1 MEKNIIQIDALP
13 QLKRKLRVAAYARV
27 SSSKDAMLHSLSAQ
41 VSYYNKYISSHDD
54 WEFVG
59 IYADEGISGTKEDR
73 DEFQRMI
80 NDCRAGKIDLIL
92 TKAISRFAR
101 NTMTMLEIVRELK
114 NLNVDVFF
122 EEQNLHSISSD
133 GEMVLTLLASVAQE
147 EARSVSENQKWRI
160 RKDFERGLIWGGNSA
175 YGYRIINK
183 KMVIIPEEA
192 KLVKRIFQLYISGL
206 GFQKI
211 SKLLNDEGIPAMRA
225 KRWNKQS
232 LQQIIAN
239 INYTGDLLLQKTYNE
254 NYLTK
259 KTKINR
265 GELDQFFV
273 ENDHEAIITRDE
285 YYAALEIRRKRVE
298 YFKLNNF
305 KVHTYPLT
313 GFVRCGNCGKN
324 YNHKRT
330 RYTEKWSC
338 VTYQNIGKAECDAK
352 SVPDAELT
360 RITLEVLNI
369 KELDRDLIEDK
380 LEFIEV
386 LKNNKLLYHLKD
398 GSTVER
404 TWNDISR
411 RDSWTEEMKKEARRK
426 SLAYIGKEE

>member
-13 QLKRKLRVAAYARV
+13 QLKRKLKVAAYARV

-80 NDCRAGKIDLIL
+80 NDCRSGKIDLIL

-192 KLVKRIFQLYISGL
+192 MLVKRIFQLYIGGL

-398 GSTVER
+398 GKTVER

>member
-1 MEKNIIQIDALP
+1 MKKNIIQIGALP

-101 NTMTMLEIVRELK
+101 NTMTMLTIVRELK

-160 RKDFERGLIWGGNSA
+160 RKDFEKGLIWGGNSA

-183 KMVIIPEEA
+183 KMVIVPEEA
-192 KLVKRIFQLYISGL
+192 KLVKRIFQLYIGGL

-298 YFKLNNF
+298 YFKLDNF

-398 GSTVER
+398 GKTVER

>member
-1 MEKNIIQIDALP
+1 MEKNIIQIDTLP

-80 NDCRAGKIDLIL
+80 NDCRSGKIDLIL

-160 RKDFERGLIWGGNSA
+160 RKDFEKGLIWGGNSA

-192 KLVKRIFQLYISGL
+192 KLVKRIFQLYIGGL

-211 SKLLNDEGIPAMRA
+211 SKLLNDEGVPAMRA

-239 INYTGDLLLQKTYNE
+239 INYTGDVLLQKTYNE

-298 YFKLNNF
+298 YFKLDNF

-313 GFVRCGNCGKN
+313 GFVKCGNCGKN

-338 VTYQNIGKAECDAK
+338 VTYQNMGKAECDAK

-380 LEFIEV
+380 LECIEV
-386 LKNNKLLYHLKD
+386 FKDNKLLYHLLD

>member
-1 MEKNIIQIDALP
+1 MEKKIIQIDALP

-27 SSSKDAMLHSLSAQ
+27 SSAKDAMLHSLSAQ

-59 IYADEGISGTKEDR
+59 IYADEGTSGTKEDR

-80 NDCRAGKIDLIL
+80 NDCRLGKIDLIL

-101 NTMTMLEIVRELK
+101 NTMTMLETVRELK
-114 NLNVDVFF
+114 SLKVDVFF
-122 EEQNLHSISSD
+122 EEQNLHSISND

-160 RKDFERGLIWGGNSA
+160 RKDFEKGLIWGGNNT
-175 YGYRIINK
+175 YGYRIENK
-183 KMVIIPEEA
+183 KMVLFPEEA
-192 KLVKRIFQLYISGL
+192 KLVQRIFRLYIGGL

-211 SKLLNDEGIPAMRA
+211 SKLLNDEGIPAMYA

-239 INYTGDLLLQKTYNE
+239 INYAGDLLLQKTYQE

-259 KTKINR
+259 KTKINK
-265 GELDQFFV
+265 GELEQFFV
-273 ENDHEAIITRDE
+273 ENDHEAIVTREE
-285 YYAALEIRRKRVE
+285 YYAALEIRRKRAE
-298 YFKLNNF
+298 YFKLDKF

-324 YNHKRT
+324 YNHKKT

-338 VTYQNIGKAECDAK
+338 KTYQDFGKTECDAK

-369 KELDRDLIEDK
+369 KELNRDLVEDK
-380 LEFIEV
+380 LEVIEV
-386 LKNNKLLYHLKD
+386 FKDNKLLYHLRD

-411 RDSWTEEMKKEARRK
+411 RDSWTEEMRKEARRK
-426 SLAYIGKEE
+426 SLARIGREE

>member
-1 MEKNIIQIDALP
+1 MEKKIIQIDALP

-27 SSSKDAMLHSLSAQ
+27 SSTKDAMLHSLSAQ

-160 RKDFERGLIWGGNSA
+160 RKDFEKGLIWGGSSA

-183 KMVIIPEEA
+183 KMVIIPQEA

-239 INYTGDLLLQKTYNE
+239 INYTGDLLLQKTYHE

-259 KTKINR
+259 KTKINK

-298 YFKLNNF
+298 YFKLDNF

-338 VTYQNIGKAECDAK
+338 VTYQNMGKAECDAK

-369 KELDRDLIEDK
+369 KELDRDVIEDK
-380 LEFIEV
+380 LECIEV
-386 LKNNKLLYHLKD
+386 FKENKLLYHLKD
-398 GSTVER
+398 GKTVER
-404 TWNDISR
+404 IWNDISR

>member
-1 MEKNIIQIDALP
+1 MEKNIIQIDTLP

-160 RKDFERGLIWGGNSA
+160 RKDFEKGLIWGGSSA

-298 YFKLNNF
+298 YFKLDNF
-305 KVHTYPLT
+305 KVRTYPLT

-380 LEFIEV
+380 LECIEV
-386 LKNNKLLYHLKD
+386 FKDNKLLYHLLD

>member
-80 NDCRAGKIDLIL
+80 NDCRSGKIDLIL

-160 RKDFERGLIWGGNSA
+160 RKDFEKGLIWGGSSA

-192 KLVKRIFQLYISGL
+192 KLVKRIFQLYIGGL

-273 ENDHEAIITRDE
+273 ENDHEAIITRDD

-298 YFKLNNF
+298 YFKLDKF
-305 KVHTYPLT
+305 KVRTYPLT

-338 VTYQNIGKAECDAK
+338 VTYQNMGKAECDAK

-380 LEFIEV
+380 LECIEV
-386 LKNNKLLYHLKD
+386 FKDNKLLYHLLD

>member
-1 MEKNIIQIDALP
+1 MEKNIIQIDTLP

-160 RKDFERGLIWGGNSA
+160 RKDFEKGLIWGGNSA

-192 KLVKRIFQLYISGL
+192 KLVKRIFQLYIGGL

-298 YFKLNNF
+298 YFKLDNF
-305 KVHTYPLT
+305 KVRTYPLT

-338 VTYQNIGKAECDAK
+338 VTYQNMGKAECDAK

-380 LEFIEV
+380 LECIEV
-386 LKNNKLLYHLKD
+386 FKDNKLLYHLLD

>member
-80 NDCRAGKIDLIL
+80 NDCRTGKIDLIL

-160 RKDFERGLIWGGNSA
+160 RKDFEKGLIWGGSSA

-285 YYAALEIRRKRVE
+285 YYAALEIRRKRVD
-298 YFKLNNF
+298 YFKLDNF

-338 VTYQNIGKAECDAK
+338 VTYQNMGKAECDAK

-380 LEFIEV
+380 LECIEV
-386 LKNNKLLYHLKD
+386 FKDNKLLYHLLD

>member
-41 VSYYNKYISSHDD
+41 ISYYNKYISSHDD

-160 RKDFERGLIWGGNSA
+160 RKDFEKGLIWGGSSA

-192 KLVKRIFQLYISGL
+192 KLVKRIFQLYIGGL

-239 INYTGDLLLQKTYNE
+239 INYTGDLLLQKTYHE

-259 KTKINR
+259 KTKINK

-273 ENDHEAIITRDE
+273 ENDHEAIITRDD

-298 YFKLNNF
+298 YFKLDKF
-305 KVHTYPLT
+305 KVRTYPLT

-338 VTYQNIGKAECDAK
+338 VTYQNIGKAECNAK

-369 KELDRDLIEDK
+369 KELDRDVIEDK
-380 LEFIEV
+380 LECIEV
-386 LKNNKLLYHLKD
+386 FKENKLLYHLKD
-398 GSTVER
+398 GKTVER
-404 TWNDISR
+404 IWNDISR

-426 SLAYIGKEE
+426 SLVYIGKEE

>member
-1 MEKNIIQIDALP
+1 MEKKIIQIDALP

-80 NDCRAGKIDLIL
+80 NDCRTGKIDLIL

-160 RKDFERGLIWGGNSA
+160 RKDFEKGLIWGGSSA

-298 YFKLNNF
+298 YFKLDNF
-305 KVHTYPLT
+305 KVRTYPLT

-338 VTYQNIGKAECDAK
+338 VTYQNMGKAECDAK

-380 LEFIEV
+380 LECIEV
-386 LKNNKLLYHLKD
+386 FKDNKLLYHLLD

-411 RDSWTEEMKKEARRK
+411 RNSWTEEMKKEARRK

>member
-1 MEKNIIQIDALP
+1 MEKNIIQIDVLP

-80 NDCRAGKIDLIL
+80 NDCRSGKIDLIL

-160 RKDFERGLIWGGNSA
+160 RKDFEKGLIWGGNSA

-192 KLVKRIFQLYISGL
+192 KLVKRIFQLYIGGL

-298 YFKLNNF
+298 YFKLDNF

-338 VTYQNIGKAECDAK
+338 VTYQNMGKAECDAK

-369 KELDRDLIEDK
+369 KELDRDVIEDK
-380 LEFIEV
+380 LECIEAF
-386 LKNNKLLYHLKD
+386 KENKLLYHLKD
-398 GSTVER
+398 GKTVER
-404 TWNDISR
+404 IWNDISR

-426 SLAYIGKEE
+426 SLVYIGKEE

>member
-1 MEKNIIQIDALP
+1 MEKNIIQIDTLP

-80 NDCRAGKIDLIL
+80 NDCRSGKIDLIL

-160 RKDFERGLIWGGNSA
+160 RKDFEKGLIWGGNSA

-192 KLVKRIFQLYISGL
+192 KLVKRIFQLYIGGL

-298 YFKLNNF
+298 YFKLDNF
-305 KVHTYPLT
+305 KVRTYPLT

-338 VTYQNIGKAECDAK
+338 VTYQNMGKAECDAK

-380 LEFIEV
+380 LECIEV
-386 LKNNKLLYHLKD
+386 FKDNKLLYHLLD

>member
-54 WEFVG
+54 WELVG

-80 NDCRAGKIDLIL
+80 NDCRSGKIDLIL

-114 NLNVDVFF
+114 NLDVDVFF

-160 RKDFERGLIWGGNSA
+160 RKDFEKGLIWGGNSA

-183 KMVIIPEEA
+183 KMVIVPEEA
-192 KLVKRIFQLYISGL
+192 KLVKRIFQLYIGGL

-273 ENDHEAIITRDE
+273 ENDHEAIITRGE

-298 YFKLNNF
+298 YFKLDNF

-338 VTYQNIGKAECDAK
+338 VTYQNIGKAGCDAK
-352 SVPDAELT
+352 SVPDVELT

-398 GSTVER
+398 GKTVER

>member
-59 IYADEGISGTKEDR
+59 IYADEGISGTKDDR

-80 NDCRAGKIDLIL
+80 NDCRTGKIDLIL

-160 RKDFERGLIWGGNSA
+160 RKDFEKGLIWGGSSA

-192 KLVKRIFQLYISGL
+192 KIVKRIFQLYISGL

-239 INYTGDLLLQKTYNE
+239 INYTGDLLLQKTYHE

-273 ENDHEAIITRDE
+273 ENDHEAIITRDD

-298 YFKLNNF
+298 YFKLDNF
-305 KVHTYPLT
+305 KVRTYPLT

-338 VTYQNIGKAECDAK
+338 VTYQNIGKAECNAK
-352 SVPDAELT
+352 SVPDSELT

-380 LEFIEV
+380 LDCIEV
-386 LKNNKLLYHLKD
+386 FKDNKLLYHLLD
-398 GSTVER
+398 GKTVER

>member
-1 MEKNIIQIDALP
+1 MEKKIIQIDALP

-27 SSSKDAMLHSLSAQ
+27 STSKDAMLHSLSAQ

-160 RKDFERGLIWGGNSA
+160 RKDFEKGLIWGGNNA
-175 YGYRIINK
+175 YGYRIVNK
-183 KMVIIPEEA
+183 KMVLVPDEA
-192 KLVKRIFQLYISGL
+192 KLVKRIFHLYIGGL

-239 INYTGDLLLQKTYNE
+239 INYTGDLLLQKTYHE

-259 KTKINR
+259 KTKINK

-285 YYAALEIRRKRVE
+285 YYAALELRRKRVE
-298 YFKLNNF
+298 YFKLDNF
-305 KVHTYPLT
+305 KVRTYPLT

-324 YNHKRT
+324 YNHKKT

-338 VTYQNIGKAECDAK
+338 TTYQNFGKTECDAK

-380 LEFIEV
+380 LEAIEV
-386 LKNNKLLYHLKD
+386 FKDNKLLYHLKD
-398 GSTVER
+398 GKTVER
-404 TWNDISR
+404 VWNDISR
-411 RDSWTEEMKKEARRK
+411 RDSWTEKMKKEARRK

>member
-1 MEKNIIQIDALP
+1 MEKNIIQIDVLP

-160 RKDFERGLIWGGNSA
+160 RKDFEKGLIWGGNNA
-175 YGYRIINK
+175 YGYRIIKK
-183 KMVIIPEEA
+183 KMVLVPEEA
-192 KLVKRIFQLYISGL
+192 KLVKRIFQLYIGGL

-298 YFKLNNF
+298 YFKLDNF

-324 YNHKRT
+324 YNHKKT

-338 VTYQNIGKAECDAK
+338 VTYQNIGKAECNAK
-352 SVPDAELT
+352 SVPDSELT

-380 LEFIEV
+380 LECIEV
-386 LKNNKLLYHLKD
+386 FKDNKLLYHLLD
-398 GSTVER
+398 GKTVER
-404 TWNDISR
+404 VWNDISR

-426 SLAYIGKEE
+426 SLALIGKEE

>member
-1 MEKNIIQIDALP
+1 MEKKIIQIDALP

-27 SSSKDAMLHSLSAQ
+27 STSKDAMLHSLSAQ

-160 RKDFERGLIWGGNSA
+160 RKDFEKGLIWGGSSA

-192 KLVKRIFQLYISGL
+192 KLVKRIFQLYIGGL

-259 KTKINR
+259 KKKINK

-298 YFKLNNF
+298 YFKLDNF

-338 VTYQNIGKAECDAK
+338 VTYQNMGKAECDAK

-369 KELDRDLIEDK
+369 KEPDRDLIEDK
-380 LEFIEV
+380 LECIEV
-386 LKNNKLLYHLKD
+386 FKDNKLLYHLLD

>member
-1 MEKNIIQIDALP
+1 MEKKIIQIDALP

-27 SSSKDAMLHSLSAQ
+27 SSAKDAMLHSLSAQ

-80 NDCRAGKIDLIL
+80 NDCRLGKIDLIL

-101 NTMTMLEIVRELK
+101 NTMTMLETVRELK
-114 NLNVDVFF
+114 SLNVDVFF
-122 EEQNLHSISSD
+122 EEQNLHSMSSD

-160 RKDFERGLIWGGNSA
+160 RKDFEKGLIWGGKNA
-175 YGYRIINK
+175 YGYRIVNK
-183 KMVIIPEEA
+183 KMVLVPEEA
-192 KLVKRIFQLYISGL
+192 KLVKRIFQLYIGGL

-211 SKLLNDEGIPAMRA
+211 SKLLNDEGIPAMHA

-239 INYTGDLLLQKTYNE
+239 INYTGDLLLQKTYRE

-259 KTKINR
+259 KKKINK

-298 YFKLNNF
+298 YFKLDNF
-305 KVHTYPLT
+305 KVRTYPLT

-338 VTYQNIGKAECDAK
+338 VTYQNIGKAECNAK
-352 SVPDAELT
+352 SVPDSELT

-380 LEFIEV
+380 LECIEV
-386 LKNNKLLYHLKD
+386 FKDNKLLYHLLD

-404 TWNDISR
+404 SWNDISR

>member
-80 NDCRAGKIDLIL
+80 NDCRSGKIDLIL

-160 RKDFERGLIWGGNSA
+160 RKDFEKGLIWGGNSA

-192 KLVKRIFQLYISGL
+192 KLVKRIFQLYIGGL

-211 SKLLNDEGIPAMRA
+211 SKLLNDEGVPAMHA

-239 INYTGDLLLQKTYNE
+239 INYTGDLLLQKTYHE

-259 KTKINR
+259 KTKINK

-298 YFKLNNF
+298 YFKLDNF

-338 VTYQNIGKAECDAK
+338 TTYQNFGKNECDAK

-380 LEFIEV
+380 LECIEV
-386 LKNNKLLYHLKD
+386 FKDNKLLYHLLD
-398 GSTVER
+398 GKTVER

>member
-160 RKDFERGLIWGGNSA
+160 RKDFEKGLIWGGNSA

-192 KLVKRIFQLYISGL
+192 KLVKRIFQLYIGGL

-298 YFKLNNF
+298 YFKLDNF

-338 VTYQNIGKAECDAK
+338 VTYQNMGKAECDAK

-380 LEFIEV
+380 LECIEV
-386 LKNNKLLYHLKD
+386 FKDNKLLYHLLD

>member
-101 NTMTMLEIVRELK
+101 NTMTMLEIIRELK

-160 RKDFERGLIWGGNSA
+160 RKDFEKGLIWGGNSA

-192 KLVKRIFQLYISGL
+192 KLVKRIFQLYIGGL

-285 YYAALEIRRKRVE
+285 YYTALEIRRKRVE
-298 YFKLNNF
+298 YFKLDNF

-313 GFVRCGNCGKN
+313 AFVRCGNCGKN

-338 VTYQNIGKAECDAK
+338 VTYQNIGKAECNAK

-369 KELDRDLIEDK
+369 KELDRDVIEDK
-380 LEFIEV
+380 LECIEV
-386 LKNNKLLYHLKD
+386 FKENKLLYHLKD
-398 GSTVER
+398 GKTVER
-404 TWNDISR
+404 IWNDISR

-426 SLAYIGKEE
+426 SLVYIGKEE

>member
-1 MEKNIIQIDALP
+1 MEKKIIQIDALP

-27 SSSKDAMLHSLSAQ
+27 SSAKDAMLHSLSAQ

-80 NDCRAGKIDLIL
+80 NDCRLGKIDLIL

-101 NTMTMLEIVRELK
+101 NTMTMLETVRELK

-122 EEQNLHSISSD
+122 EEQNLHSISND

-160 RKDFERGLIWGGNSA
+160 RKDFEKGLIWGGNNT
-175 YGYRIINK
+175 YGYRIVNK
-183 KMVIIPEEA
+183 KMVLVPEEA
-192 KLVKRIFQLYISGL
+192 KLIKRIFQLYIGGL
-206 GFQKI
+206 GFHKI
-211 SKLLNDEGIPAMRA
+211 RKLLNDEGIPAMHA
-225 KRWNKQS
+225 KKWNKAS
-232 LQQIIAN
+232 IQQIIAN
-239 INYTGDLLLQKTYNE
+239 INYTGDLLLQKTYHE

-259 KTKINR
+259 KTKINK
-265 GELDQFFV
+265 GELDQFLV
-273 ENDHEAIITRDE
+273 ENDHEAIISRDE

-298 YFKLNNF
+298 YFKLDNF
-305 KVHTYPLT
+305 KVRTYPLT

-324 YNHKRT
+324 YNHKKT

-338 VTYQNIGKAECDAK
+338 TTYQNFGKTECDAK

-369 KELDRDLIEDK
+369 KELDSDLIEGK
-380 LEFIEV
+380 LEVIEV
-386 LKNNKLLYHLKD
+386 FKNNKLLYHLKD

-426 SLAYIGKEE
+426 SPAYIGKEE

>member
-1 MEKNIIQIDALP
+1 MAQKEVVCLLEPSDEANIPFGRRFSA
-13 QLKRKLRVAAYARV
+13 KRVETNYSHRITNKLAMGENKQHIGEGEVKSLHLFDPIPSLGFRVQKLEFKRV
-27 SSSKDAMLHSLSAQ
+27 
-41 VSYYNKYISSHDD
+41 
-54 WEFVG
+54 
-59 IYADEGISGTKEDR
+59 
-73 DEFQRMI
+73 
-80 NDCRAGKIDLIL
+80 
-92 TKAISRFAR
+92 
-101 NTMTMLEIVRELK
+101 
-114 NLNVDVFF
+114 
-122 EEQNLHSISSD
+122 
-133 GEMVLTLLASVAQE
+133 ASVAQE

-160 RKDFERGLIWGGNSA
+160 RKDFEKGLIWGGKNA
-175 YGYRIINK
+175 YGYRIVNK
-183 KMVIIPEEA
+183 KMVLVPEEA
-192 KLVKRIFQLYISGL
+192 KLVKRIFQLYIGGL
-206 GFQKI
+206 GFHKI

-225 KRWNKQS
+225 KKWNKQS

-259 KTKINR
+259 KKKINK

-273 ENDHEAIITRDE
+273 ENDHEAIITKDE

-298 YFKLNNF
+298 YFKLDNF

-338 VTYQNIGKAECDAK
+338 VTYQNVGKAECDAK

-369 KELDRDLIEDK
+369 KELDRDLIEDN

-386 LKNNKLLYHLKD
+386 FKDNKLLYHLLNGK
-398 GSTVER
+398 TVER

>member
-80 NDCRAGKIDLIL
+80 NDCRTGKIDLIL

-160 RKDFERGLIWGGNSA
+160 RKDFEKGLIWGGNSA

-426 SLAYIGKEE
+426 SLVYIGKEE

>member
-1 MEKNIIQIDALP
+1 MEKKIIQIDALP

-27 SSSKDAMLHSLSAQ
+27 SSAKDAMLHSLSAQ
-41 VSYYNKYISSHDD
+41 ASYYNKYISSHDD

-80 NDCRAGKIDLIL
+80 NDCRFGKIDLIL

-101 NTMTMLEIVRELK
+101 NTMTMLETVRELK
-114 NLNVDVFF
+114 SLNVDVFF
-122 EEQNLHSISSD
+122 EEQNLHSMSSD

-160 RKDFERGLIWGGNSA
+160 RKDFEKGLIWGGNNT
-175 YGYRIINK
+175 YGYRIANK
-183 KMVIIPEEA
+183 KMVLVPEEA
-192 KLVKRIFQLYISGL
+192 KLIKRIFQLYIGGL

-211 SKLLNDEGIPAMRA
+211 SKLLNDEGVPAMRA
-225 KRWNKQS
+225 KKWNKQS

-239 INYTGDLLLQKTYNE
+239 INYTGDLLLQKTYHE

-259 KTKINR
+259 KTKINK

-298 YFKLNNF
+298 YFKLDNF

-324 YNHKRT
+324 YNHKKT

-338 VTYQNIGKAECDAK
+338 TTYQNFGKTECDAK

-380 LEFIEV
+380 LEVIEV
-386 LKNNKLLYHLKD
+386 FKDNKLLYHLKD

>member
-1 MEKNIIQIDALP
+1 MEKKIIQIDALP

-27 SSSKDAMLHSLSAQ
+27 STSKDAMLHSLSAQ

-160 RKDFERGLIWGGNSA
+160 RKDFEKGLIWGGSSA

-192 KLVKRIFQLYISGL
+192 KLVKRIFQLYIGGL

-298 YFKLNNF
+298 YFKLDNF

-324 YNHKRT
+324 YNHKKT

-338 VTYQNIGKAECDAK
+338 TTYQNFGKNECDAK

-380 LEFIEV
+380 LECIEV
-386 LKNNKLLYHLKD
+386 FKDNKLLYHLLD

-404 TWNDISR
+404 VWNDISR

>member
-160 RKDFERGLIWGGNSA
+160 RKDFEKGLIWGGSSA

-192 KLVKRIFQLYISGL
+192 KLVKRIFQLYIGGL

-298 YFKLNNF
+298 YFKLDNF
-305 KVHTYPLT
+305 KVRTYPLT

-338 VTYQNIGKAECDAK
+338 VTYQNIGKAECNAK
-352 SVPDAELT
+352 SVPDSELT

-380 LEFIEV
+380 LECIEV
-386 LKNNKLLYHLKD
+386 FKDNKLLYHLLD

>member
-59 IYADEGISGTKEDR
+59 IYEDEGISGTKEDR

-80 NDCRAGKIDLIL
+80 NDCRTGKIDLIL

-160 RKDFERGLIWGGNSA
+160 RKDFEKGLIWGGNSA

-192 KLVKRIFQLYISGL
+192 KLVKRIFQLYIGGL

-211 SKLLNDEGIPAMRA
+211 SKLLNDEGVPAMHA

-298 YFKLNNF
+298 YFKLDNF

-338 VTYQNIGKAECDAK
+338 VTYQNIGKAECNAK
-352 SVPDAELT
+352 SVPDSELT

-380 LEFIEV
+380 LECIEV
-386 LKNNKLLYHLKD
+386 FKDNKLLYHLKD

>member
-1 MEKNIIQIDALP
+1 MEKKIIQIDALP

-27 SSSKDAMLHSLSAQ
+27 SSAKDAMLHSLSAQ

-80 NDCRAGKIDLIL
+80 NDCRLGKIDLIL

-101 NTMTMLEIVRELK
+101 NTMTMLETVRELK
-114 NLNVDVFF
+114 RLKVYVFF
-122 EEQNLHSISSD
+122 EEQNLHSISND

-160 RKDFERGLIWGGNSA
+160 RKDFEKGLIWGGSNT
-175 YGYRIINK
+175 YGYRIVNK
-183 KMVIIPEEA
+183 KMALVPEEA
-192 KLVKRIFQLYISGL
+192 RLVQRIFRLYIGGL

-225 KRWNKQS
+225 KRWNKES
-232 LQQIIAN
+232 LQRIIAN
-239 INYTGDLLLQKTYNE
+239 INYTGDLLLQKTYHE

-259 KTKINR
+259 KTKINK
-265 GELDQFFV
+265 GELEQFFV
-273 ENDHEAIITRDE
+273 ENDHEAIITREE
-285 YYAALEIRRKRVE
+285 YYAALEIRRKRTE
-298 YFKLNNF
+298 YFKLDKF

-324 YNHKRT
+324 YNHKKT

-338 VTYQNIGKAECDAK
+338 KTYQDFGKKECDAK

-360 RITLEVLNI
+360 KITLEVLNI
-369 KELDRDLIEDK
+369 KELNRDLVEDK
-380 LEFIEV
+380 LEVIEV
-386 LKNNKLLYHLKD
+386 FTDNKLLYHLRD

-411 RDSWTEEMKKEARRK
+411 RDSWTEEMRKEARKK
-426 SLAYIGKEE
+426 SLARIGREE

>member
-1 MEKNIIQIDALP
+1 MEKKIIQIDALP

-80 NDCRAGKIDLIL
+80 NDCRTGKIDLIL

-114 NLNVDVFF
+114 SLNVDVFF

-160 RKDFERGLIWGGNSA
+160 RKDFKKGLIWGGNSA

-211 SKLLNDEGIPAMRA
+211 SKLLNDEGVPAMHA

-265 GELDQFFV
+265 GELDRFFV
-273 ENDHEAIITRDE
+273 ENNHEAIITRDE

-298 YFKLNNF
+298 YFKLDNF

-324 YNHKRT
+324 YNHKKT

-338 VTYQNIGKAECDAK
+338 TTYQNFGKTECDAK
-352 SVPDAELT
+352 SVPDAELAK
-360 RITLEVLNI
+360 ITLEVLKI
-369 KELDRDLIEDK
+369 KELDRDLIEGK

-398 GSTVER
+398 GKTVER

>member
-13 QLKRKLRVAAYARV
+13 QLKRKLKVAAYARV

-80 NDCRAGKIDLIL
+80 NDCRSGKIDLIL

-160 RKDFERGLIWGGNSA
+160 RKDFEKGLIWGGNSA

-192 KLVKRIFQLYISGL
+192 KLVKRIFQLYIGGL

-298 YFKLNNF
+298 YFKLDNF

-313 GFVRCGNCGKN
+313 GFVKCGNCGKN

-338 VTYQNIGKAECDAK
+338 VTYQNMGKAECDAK

-380 LEFIEV
+380 LECIEV
-386 LKNNKLLYHLKD
+386 FKDNKLLYHLLD

>member
-101 NTMTMLEIVRELK
+101 NTMTMLTIVRELK

-160 RKDFERGLIWGGNSA
+160 RKDFEKGLIWGGNSA

-192 KLVKRIFQLYISGL
+192 KLVKRIFQLYIGGL

-298 YFKLNNF
+298 YFKLDNF
-305 KVHTYPLT
+305 KVRTYPLT

-338 VTYQNIGKAECDAK
+338 VTYQNIGKAECNAK
-352 SVPDAELT
+352 SVPDTELT

-380 LEFIEV
+380 LECIEV
-386 LKNNKLLYHLKD
+386 FKDNKLLYHLLD

>member
-160 RKDFERGLIWGGNSA
+160 RKDFEKGLIWGGNSA

-192 KLVKRIFQLYISGL
+192 KLVKRIFQLYIGGL

-298 YFKLNNF
+298 YFKLDNF

-338 VTYQNIGKAECDAK
+338 VTYQNMGKAECDAK

-380 LEFIEV
+380 LECIEV
-386 LKNNKLLYHLKD
+386 FKDNKLLYHLLD

-426 SLAYIGKEE
+426 SLTYIGKEE

>member
-80 NDCRAGKIDLIL
+80 NDCRTGKIDLIL

-160 RKDFERGLIWGGNSA
+160 RKDFEKGLIWGGSSA

-285 YYAALEIRRKRVE
+285 YYAALEIRRKRVD
-298 YFKLNNF
+298 YFKLDNF

-338 VTYQNIGKAECDAK
+338 VTYQNMGKAECDAK

-369 KELDRDLIEDK
+369 KELDRYLIEDK
-380 LEFIEV
+380 LECIEV
-386 LKNNKLLYHLKD
+386 FKDNKLLYHLLD

-426 SLAYIGKEE
+426 SLDYIGKEE

>member
-1 MEKNIIQIDALP
+1 MEKKIIQIDALP

-80 NDCRAGKIDLIL
+80 NDCRTGKIDLIL

-160 RKDFERGLIWGGNSA
+160 RKDFEKGLIWGGSSA

-211 SKLLNDEGIPAMRA
+211 SKLLNDEGVPAMHA

-285 YYAALEIRRKRVE
+285 YYAALEIRRKRVD
-298 YFKLNNF
+298 YFKLDNF

-338 VTYQNIGKAECDAK
+338 VTYQNMGKAECDAK

-380 LEFIEV
+380 LECIEV
-386 LKNNKLLYHLKD
+386 FKDNKLLYHLLD

>member
-101 NTMTMLEIVRELK
+101 NTMTMLTIVRELK

-160 RKDFERGLIWGGNSA
+160 RKDFEKGLIWGGNSA

-192 KLVKRIFQLYISGL
+192 KLVKRIFQLYIGGL

-298 YFKLNNF
+298 YFKLDNF

-360 RITLEVLNI
+360 RITLEVLKI

-398 GSTVER
+398 GKTVER

-426 SLAYIGKEE
+426 SLAYIRKEE

>member
-1 MEKNIIQIDALP
+1 MQKKIIQIDALP

-27 SSSKDAMLHSLSAQ
+27 SSAKDAMLHSLSAQ

-80 NDCRAGKIDLIL
+80 NDCRLGKIDLIL

-101 NTMTMLEIVRELK
+101 NTMTMLETIRELK
-114 NLNVDVFF
+114 SLNVDVFF
-122 EEQNLHSISSD
+122 EEQNLHSISND

-160 RKDFERGLIWGGNSA
+160 RKDFEKGLIWGGSNT
-175 YGYRIINK
+175 YGYKIENK
-183 KMVIIPEEA
+183 KMVLVPEQA
-192 KLVKRIFQLYISGL
+192 QIVQRIFQLYIGGL

-211 SKLLNDEGIPAMRA
+211 TKLLNDEGIPAMYA
-225 KRWNKQS
+225 KKWNKRS
-232 LQQIIAN
+232 LQRIIAN
-239 INYTGDLLLQKTYNE
+239 INYTGDLLLQKTYQE

-259 KTKINR
+259 KTKINK

-273 ENDHEAIITRDE
+273 ENDHEAIITRDD
-285 YYAALEIRRKRVE
+285 YNAASEIRRKRVE
-298 YFKLNNF
+298 YFKLDKF

-313 GFVRCGNCGKN
+313 GFIKCGNCGKN
-324 YNHKRT
+324 YSHKKT
-330 RYTEKWSC
+330 RYTEKWTC
-338 VTYQNIGKAECDAK
+338 KTYQDFGKTECDAK

-369 KELDRDLIEDK
+369 KELDRNLIEDK
-380 LEFIEV
+380 LEAIEV
-386 LKNNKLLYHLKD
+386 FKDNKLIYHLKD
-398 GSTVER
+398 ESIVER

-426 SLAYIGKEE
+426 ALAYIGKEK